1 VTGPVPE
8 GRSLE
13 GRASEGLAPEGLAVI
28 DKEAGWTSHDV
39 VARSRGVLGTRKVG
53 HSGTLDPDATGV
65 LVLGVGRVT
74 RLLRFLTALGKEYT
88 GQVVMGAATSTLDS
102 SGDVTATYDMAGVTP
117 AEVVDA
123 AARFVGDIEQI
134 PPMVSAVKVGG
145 RRLHEIAREGGEV
158 ERALRPVTVHRFDVT
173 PADEPGVYDVVVAC
187 SSGTYVRTLA
197 ADLGEALG
205 GGAHLRNLR
214 RTAIGSFTLA
224 EAHPLESPVLLPMVE
239 ALRDLPGV
247 VVDEATALDVS
258 HGKPLAAEAL
268 GLDPDPA
275 PGSGSGPWP
284 VIGPDGRLLA
294 VYEPH
299 GDRPGR
305 VKPAMVLAP
314 DSPTAG
320 R

>member
-1 VTGPVPE
+1 VVGPGSA
-8 GRSLE
+8 GRS
-13 GRASEGLAPEGLAVI
+13 PEGLAVI

-65 LVLGVGRVT
+65 LVLGVGRAT

-88 GQVVMGAATSTLDS
+88 GQIVLGATTTTLDS
-102 SGDVTATYDMAGVTP
+102 SGDVTATYDMASVTS
-117 AEVVDA
+117 AEA
-123 AARFVGDIEQI
+123 AAAATLFVGEIEQI

-158 ERALRPVTVHRFDVT
+158 ERAPRPVTVHQFEVS

-205 GGAHLRNLR
+205 GGAHLKNLR
-214 RTAIGSFTLA
+214 RTAVGSFTLA
-224 EAHPLESPVLLPMVE
+224 DAHPLESPVLLPMSE
-239 ALRDLPGV
+239 ALRDLSCV
-247 VVDEATALDVS
+247 VVDEATAVDVS
-258 HGKPLAAEAL
+258 HGKPMAAEVL
-268 GLDPDPA
+268 GVQEDCDLAGP
-275 PGSGSGPWP
+275 GPWP
-284 VIGPDGRLLA
+284 VLGPDGSLLA

-299 GDRPGR
+299 GDRPGQ

-314 DSPTAG
+314 TP
-320 R
+320 